1 MCGQYFLEESPEL
14 RPIVEE
20 MNRSPLLPYYPDE
33 SAVVRAGE
41 AAPSRV
47 LPVIALNR
55 AGKKT
60 VFPMKWGFSI
70 PKTGTGSRLLIN
82 ARVETAAQKSA
93 FREAWAVHRC
103 IVPASW
109 YFEWEHDDAGKATKT
124 KYAIRPQ
131 GQSLTWL
138 CGLYRL
144 EQGIPVFV
152 ILTREPSESVAFL
165 HDRMPFILSEADVD
179 RWIDPNVNPHV
190 LLSSALTDLAFEK
203 ESLRKTQAP
212 GREPPTLL

>member
-1 MCGQYFLEESPEL
+1 MCGRYFLEESPEL

-93 FREAWAVHRC
+93 FREAWAAHRC

-131 GQSLTWL
+131 RQSLTWL

-144 EQGIPVFV
+144 EQGLPVFV
-152 ILTREPSESVAFL
+152 ILTREPAEDIRFI
-165 HDRMPFILSEADVD
+165 HDRMPLMLPREQVDAWISPREKPESILPFAQTRMRFQS
-179 RWIDPNVNPHV
+179 
-190 LLSSALTDLAFEK
+190 
-203 ESLRKTQAP
+203 Q
-212 GREPPTLL
+212 